1 LRLVAGLAATVL
13 IAVVFASFAMAQSPT
28 EIGYGGVAGGVQGE
42 VEGGGSGS
50 SSSSGGLPFTG
61 LDLLLMIA
69 AGALLLGV
77 GLVLRRSARA

>member
-1 LRLVAGLAATVL
+1 MRLVAGLAATVL

-50 SSSSGGLPFTG
+50 SSSGSLPFTG